1 MSDNLTNTLN
11 LSPVQRQILDDLGID
26 AWYLTPLQR
35 PESSEDIQHHAVISD
50 LVDSLQV
57 VSGDARSQTAAVATP
72 QGSPGE
78 ALATV
83 DEQNAA
89 ADNTDEQ
96 SHLPPQATA
105 GSPKKRVVAVK
116 QHEPRREHVIP
127 TVTLDSDRNVAPPAE
142 LELAFPDVSEQP
154 GDWSSVRQAA
164 VDLAAAAQLPYCLG
178 EGAQT
183 TADMLILPPPDY
195 PLRTHRKAEGDA
207 DPRQVTE
214 KPLFTAAERQLLSE
228 ILHSIGRSLSDCYA
242 TPLLKLP
249 MRYGLDPDAE
259 TLAAH
264 LPLLAAELALSTPK
278 RLFLFGAT
286 TCHALL
292 QTAAPLSLLM
302 PKNYTLRYTDYKKNT
317 CQAEVICLP
326 PLDYLLALPAEK
338 SVVWQHIQHLA

>member
-1 MSDNLTNTLN
+1 M
-11 LSPVQRQILDDLGID
+11 QRQVLDDLGID

-57 VSGDARSQTAAVATP
+57 VSDNAHSQTAAVATP
-72 QGSPGE
+72 QGLSGK
-78 ALATV
+78 ALATGSK
-83 DEQNAA
+83 QSAA
-89 ADNTDEQ
+89 ADNTNEQ
-96 SHLPPQATA
+96 THLPSQATA
-105 GSPKKRVVAVK
+105 DSAKNHVVAVK

-127 TVTLDSDRNVAPPAE
+127 TVTLDSDRNIAPPAE
-142 LELAFPDVSEQP
+142 SELAFPDVSEQP

-164 VDLAAAAQLPYCLG
+164 VDLATAAQLPYCLG

-195 PLRTHRKAEGDA
+195 PLRTHRKAEGNI

-214 KPLFTAAERQLLSE
+214 KPLFSAAKRQLLSE
-228 ILHSIGRSLSDCYA
+228 ILHSIGRSLSDCYV
-242 TPLLKLP
+242 TPLLKMP

-259 TLAAH
+259 TLTAH
-264 LPLLAAELALSTPK
+264 LPLLAAELALTAPK

-292 QTAAPLSLLM
+292 QTAAPLSALM
-302 PKNYTLRYTDYKKNT
+302 PKNYTLRYTDHKKNT
-317 CQAEVICLP
+317 HQAEVICLP

-338 SVVWQHIQHLA
+338 AVVWQHIQHLA